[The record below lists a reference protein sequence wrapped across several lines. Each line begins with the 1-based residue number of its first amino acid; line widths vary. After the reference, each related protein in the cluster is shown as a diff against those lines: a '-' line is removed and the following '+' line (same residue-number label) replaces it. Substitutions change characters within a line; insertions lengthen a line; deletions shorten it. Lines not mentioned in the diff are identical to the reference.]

1 MSRLRIKQRFL
12 KLFLHAEMTLNGGN
26 ALTAEVLQQFDGK
39 LLLKILDTLKDPIWI
54 NDKNGN
60 VLWVNQAADET
71 FSIGELIGQNVF
83 EMEKRGIF
91 SPSISRLVTEQ
102 KRFISTTQITQNNV
116 HLLVSGDYIP
126 DENGDIQY
134 IVTHARQLSQAINQS
149 SELEK
154 VESILQLYK
163 QQIRELILQQNQQ
176 EEEFYVGKSKAAQSI
191 SVWSQKIAD
200 VDTTILLTGETGVGK
215 TAFAYRIHQFSSRNQ
230 RSFIHLDCGAIPE
243 SLIESELFGYKKGA
257 FTGANSNGKLG
268 LIAAADQGTLF
279 LDEIG
284 EFPFHLQSKLLQFLQ
299 NKTYRMIGDNQ
310 VQQANV
316 RIIAATNVNLMERV
330 KEGTFRKDLFYR
342 LNILPMKI
350 PPLRERREDI
360 IPLLNFYLSKF
371 NQKYGRVHTLSKN
384 LMDTLYNYSWEGN
397 IRELENLMERL
408 VITSAGPKIDL
419 DDLPSDFPLQQSQ
432 QMLLQNVEE
441 VSLPIYLEQIEKS
454 ILIKTYNETNSTWK
468 AAKKLGV
475 SQSYIIRR
483 LKKFNLRISEKELV
497 EE

>member
-1 MSRLRIKQRFL
+1 MIAK
-12 KLFLHAEMTLNGGN
+12 
-26 ALTAEVLQQFDGK
+26 VLPQLDGQ
-39 LLLKILDTLKDPIWI
+39 LLLKILNTLKDPIWI

-60 VLWVNQAADET
+60 VLWVNQAAAET
-71 FSIGELIGQNVF
+71 FSIGELVGHNVF
-83 EMEKRGIF
+83 EMEKQGIF
-91 SPSISRLVTEQ
+91 SPSISRLVIEQ
-102 KRFISTTQITQNNV
+102 KRFISTAQITQD
-116 HLLVSGDYIP
+116 HGRLLVSGDYIP

-134 IVTHARQLSQAINQS
+134 IVTHARQLSQAITQS

-163 QQIRELILQQNQQ
+163 QQIRELILQKNEQDQD
-176 EEEFYVGKSKAAQSI
+176 FHVGKSKAAQSI

-200 VDTTILLTGETGVGK
+200 IDTTILLTGETGVGK
-215 TAFAYRIHQFSSRNQ
+215 TAFAHRIHQLSSRNDK
-230 RSFIHLDCGAIPE
+230 SFIHLDCGAIPE

-257 FTGANSNGKLG
+257 FTGANANGKLG

-284 EFPFHLQSKLLQFLQ
+284 EFPLHLQSKLLQFLQ

-310 VQQANV
+310 VQQADV

-350 PPLRERREDI
+350 PPLRERKEDI
-360 IPLLNFYLSKF
+360 IPLLNFYLGKF
-371 NQKYGRVHTLSKN
+371 NKKYGRQHTLSKN
-384 LMDTLYNYSWEGN
+384 LMDALYNYSWEGN

-408 VITSAGPKIDL
+408 VITSNGPKIDL

-454 ILIKTYNETNSTWK
+454 ILINTYNETNSTWK
-468 AAKKLGV
+468 TAKKLGV

-483 LKKFNLRISEKELV
+483 FKKFNLRISEKVLV

>member
-1 MSRLRIKQRFL
+1 
-12 KLFLHAEMTLNGGN
+12 MT
-26 ALTAEVLQQFDGK
+26 AKVLQKFDGQ
-39 LLLKILDTLKDPIWI
+39 LLLKILNSLKDPIWI
-54 NDKNGN
+54 IENNGN
-60 VLWVNQAADET
+60 VLWVNQAADDF

-83 EMEKRGIF
+83 KMEKQGLF
-91 SPSISRLVTEQ
+91 SPSIARLVIEQ
-102 KRFISTTQITQNNV
+102 KRFISTAQITQNNV
-116 HLLVSGDYIP
+116 QLLVSGDYIP

-149 SELEK
+149 SELGK

-163 QQIRELILQQNQQ
+163 QQIRELILQKNQQ
-176 EEEFYVGKSKAAQSI
+176 NEDFYVGKSKAAQTI

-200 VDTTILLTGETGVGK
+200 IDTTILLNGETGVGK
-215 TAFAYRIHQFSSRNQ
+215 TALAYRIHQLSSRNNKP
-230 RSFIHLDCGAIPE
+230 FIHLDCGAIPE

-257 FTGANSNGKLG
+257 FTGANANGKLG
-268 LIAAADQGTLF
+268 LIAAADQGTIF

-284 EFPFHLQSKLLQFLQ
+284 EFPLHLQSKLLQILQ

-310 VQQANV
+310 VQQADV

-330 KEGTFRKDLFYR
+330 KEGAFRKDLFYR

-360 IPLLNFYLSKF
+360 IPLLNLYLGKF
-371 NQKYGRVHTLSKN
+371 DQKYGHQHYLSKN

-408 VITSAGPKIDL
+408 VITSAGPKIDI
-419 DDLPSDFPLQQSQ
+419 DDLPSDFPIQQSQ
-432 QMLLQNVEE
+432 QLLLQNVEE
-441 VSLPIYLEQIEKS
+441 VSLPVYLDQIEKS
-454 ILIKTYNETNSTWK
+454 VLIKTYNETNSTWK
-468 AAKKLGV
+468 TAKKLGV

-497 EE
+497 EI

>member
-1 MSRLRIKQRFL
+1 MG
-12 KLFLHAEMTLNGGN
+12 ENT
-26 ALTAEVLQQFDGK
+26 LTAKVLQQFDSQ
-39 LLLKILDTLKDPIWI
+39 LLLEIINTLKDPIWI
-54 NDKNGN
+54 IENNGN
-60 VLWVNQAADET
+60 VLWVNQAADDF
-71 FSIGELIGQNVF
+71 FSFSELIGQNVF
-83 EMEKRGIF
+83 KMEKQGLF
-91 SPSISRLVTEQ
+91 APSIARLVIE
-102 KRFISTTQITQNNV
+102 KKGFISTTQITQTNV

-163 QQIRELILQQNQQ
+163 QQIRQLILEKNQQ
-176 EEEFYVGKSKAAQSI
+176 EEDFYVGKSKAIQNI
-191 SVWSQKIAD
+191 SAWSQKISD
-200 VDTTILLTGETGVGK
+200 IDTTILLTGETGVGK
-215 TAFAYRIHQFSSRNQ
+215 TAIAYRIHQLSSRNNKP
-230 RSFIHLDCGAIPE
+230 FIHLDCGAIPE
-243 SLIESELFGYKKGA
+243 TLIESELFGYKKGA
-257 FTGANSNGKLG
+257 FTGANVNGKLG
-268 LIAAADQGTLF
+268 LIKAADQGTLF

-284 EFPFHLQSKLLQFLQ
+284 EFPLHLQSKLLQFLQ

-310 VQQANV
+310 AQQADV
-316 RIIAATNVNLMERV
+316 RIIAATNVNLMERI

-342 LNILPMKI
+342 LNILPMEI
-350 PPLRERREDI
+350 PPLRERKEDI

-371 NQKYGRVHTLSKN
+371 NQKYGRQHALSKN
-384 LMDTLYNYSWEGN
+384 LMDTLYNYNWDGN
-397 IRELENLMERL
+397 IRELENLIERL

-419 DDLPSDFPLQQSQ
+419 DDLPSDFPLRQSQ
-432 QMLLQNVEE
+432 QMLLQNIEE

-468 AAKKLGV
+468 TAKKLGV

-497 EE
+497 EK